1 MTCAT
6 APSSGLCQRTH
17 DALVAIARCIIP
29 SMFKAQEPW
38 SLVGSTAS
46 VLQGFPGYEPPDIDL
61 STTMEGAYIMEGCIA
76 ASGAVV
82 RPVQYSVR
90 VPYSSYFGIFEVG
103 GVKVEVMGALVIRC
117 PDGLI
122 DVSDHWA
129 RWSDEVRVRALDDL
143 HIPCVP
149 LEWQIIANAILGRDD
164 RVGALADYLFNA
176 GYDRGYMRS
185 LMKDVR
191 IGARTVARVREA
203 LHLDG

>member
-6 APSSGLCQRTH
+6 VPESGLCRRTH
-17 DALVAIARCIIP
+17 DALATIARCIIP

-46 VLQGFPGYEPPDIDL
+46 VLQGFPGYDPPDIDL
-61 STTMEGAYIMEGCIA
+61 ATTMEGAYIMEGCIA

-82 RPVQYSVR
+82 RPVHYSVR
-90 VPYSSYFGIFEVG
+90 APYASYFGIFDVA

-117 PDGLI
+117 PDGVI

-129 RWSDEVRVRALDDL
+129 RWSDEVRVRELDDM

-149 LEWQIIANAILGRDD
+149 LEWQIIANALLGRQD
-164 RVGALADYLFNA
+164 RVAALAAYLLDA
-176 GYDRGYMRS
+176 GFDRQYMRV
-185 LMKDVR
+185 LMKDGR
-191 IGARTVARVREA
+191 IGARTVAQVREA
-203 LHLDG
+203 LQLGR